1 MKYETKSQGGAR
13 VAFEVFDKRMA
24 PLAKSP
30 AITIQKR
37 GIFSINKVAHQMIGE
52 AETVELLYDK
62 DAQIIAIRPVQ
73 GTPPHAYTV
82 RPQSKRD
89 TGQTILSATAFTQYY
104 NIDTTVSRRWEPY
117 KDGNM
122 LCIDL
127 KGKSAVIR
135 GNRTKKETGP
145 VEATKIDSEE

>member
-1 MKYETKSQGGAR
+1 MP
-13 VAFEVFDKRMA
+13 FEVFDKRMA

-37 GIFSINKVAHQMIGE
+37 GIFSINKVAHQMIGG

-62 DAQIIAIRPVQ
+62 EASVIAIRPVE
-73 GTPPHAYTV
+73 GAPPHAYTL

-89 TGQTILSATAFTQYY
+89 TGQTVLSATAFTQYY
-104 NIDTTVSRRWEPY
+104 DIDTTVSRRWEPY
-117 KDGNM
+117 MDANM

-127 KGKSAVIR
+127 KSKSTVIR
-135 GNRTKKETGP
+135 GNRTKKEPATD
-145 VEATKIDSEE
+145 EAATTNLEE